1 MSQSSTH
8 MLCSTFV
15 SAKIRHGN
23 LKTSVFNFCG
33 SMLPGF
39 ADFNAKNNKKNL
51 HDCNEYMN
59 NDELR
64 NTLKFSQLSRYANK
78 QATTKLPR
86 YTQSVA
92 WLHSVHL
99 LCTRQSVNGAYRDHY
114 TNNLNKLSYGKNK
127 ETKVSPEQQEKMTQ
141 EVMASLQSSTYGKDY
156 AQEHSSFFEEVENS
170 DLEVVTENVAATTSS
185 MEDELTNEVQS
196 PPNPQKRISGKQ
208 RKASLEEY
216 QQTFLQVP
224 RIDDRK
230 PVFVSSDVRD
240 RLDRVVRI
248 LGGRRMSVSGIIE
261 NIVRHHLSLYEKDFE
276 AWRKL

>member
-78 QATTKLPR
+78 Q
-86 YTQSVA
+86 
-92 WLHSVHL
+92 
-99 LCTRQSVNGAYRDHY
+99 
-114 TNNLNKLSYGKNK
+114 
-127 ETKVSPEQQEKMTQ
+127 
-141 EVMASLQSSTYGKDY
+141 
-156 AQEHSSFFEEVENS
+156 VENS
-170 DLEVVTENVAATTSS
+170 ELEVVTENVAATTSNT
-185 MEDELTNEVQS
+185 EDEPTNEIQS

-208 RKASLEEY
+208 RKATLEEY

-261 NIVRHHLSLYEKDFE
+261 NIVRHHLSLYEEDFE

>member
-8 MLCSTFV
+8 MQCSTFV

-23 LKTSVFNFCG
+23 LKTSFFNFCG

-39 ADFNAKNNKKNL
+39 ADFNAKSNKKNL

-99 LCTRQSVNGAYRDHY
+99 LCTRQSVNGANRDHY
-114 TNNLNKLSYGKNK
+114 TNK
-127 ETKVSPEQQEKMTQ
+127 
-141 EVMASLQSSTYGKDY
+141 
-156 AQEHSSFFEEVENS
+156 
-170 DLEVVTENVAATTSS
+170 
-185 MEDELTNEVQS
+185 
-196 PPNPQKRISGKQ
+196 
-208 RKASLEEY
+208 
-216 QQTFLQVP
+216 
-224 RIDDRK
+224 
-230 PVFVSSDVRD
+230 
-240 RLDRVVRI
+240 
-248 LGGRRMSVSGIIE
+248 
-261 NIVRHHLSLYEKDFE
+261 
-276 AWRKL
+276 

>member
-39 ADFNAKNNKKNL
+39 ADINAKSNKKNL
-51 HDCNEYMN
+51 HDSNEYMN

-64 NTLKFSQLSRYANK
+64 NTLKLSQQFSFTHK

-92 WLHSVHL
+92 WQHSVYL
-99 LCTRQSVNGAYRDHY
+99 LCSRQSVNGAYRDHY

-127 ETKVSPEQQEKMTQ
+127 R
-141 EVMASLQSSTYGKDY
+141 
-156 AQEHSSFFEEVENS
+156 N
-170 DLEVVTENVAATTSS
+170 ENVS
-185 MEDELTNEVQS
+185 
-196 PPNPQKRISGKQ
+196 
-208 RKASLEEY
+208 
-216 QQTFLQVP
+216 
-224 RIDDRK
+224 
-230 PVFVSSDVRD
+230 
-240 RLDRVVRI
+240 
-248 LGGRRMSVSGIIE
+248 
-261 NIVRHHLSLYEKDFE
+261 
-276 AWRKL
+276 